1 MVGTLSVT
9 ANMLGPEYV
18 SFAAQLPP
26 SPEHTPPFDA
36 QGESVGM
43 VLHMVGAVPVKEGT
57 GRIARYEL
65 LPLDKMNGRPRV
77 DVLCNMSG
85 IFRSAAL
92 PPPHTL
98 PVPGLVAHG
107 KCH

>member
-43 VLHMVGAVPVKEGT
+43 VLHMVGALSV
-57 GRIARYEL
+57 
-65 LPLDKMNGRPRV
+65 
-77 DVLCNMSG
+77 MS
-85 IFRSAAL
+85 
-92 PPPHTL
+92 T
-98 PVPGLVAHG
+98 HG
-107 KCH
+107 GPKHML